1 MGSDFAPPSAAFD
14 APATA
19 AGTFEDLFRAYHS
32 VILTAAFNRLNDL
45 GDAENVTAEV
55 FTVAWRHRSEH
66 ESSFTLPWLYATLRN
81 VVGNEYRR
89 RSRSTRRHERLT
101 AETAVS
107 APHGFDEEAVM
118 LRQVVS
124 NLRPDDRELIWM
136 AYWEELTREEMA
148 EIVGCSLPAVK
159 VRLLRARERLRTL
172 LESHEMVDDERGGL

>member
-1 MGSDFAPPSAAFD
+1 
-14 APATA
+14 
-19 AGTFEDLFRAYHS
+19 
-32 VILTAAFNRLNDL
+32 
-45 GDAENVTAEV
+45 
-55 FTVAWRHRSEH
+55 
-66 ESSFTLPWLYATLRN
+66 
-81 VVGNEYRR
+81 
-89 RSRSTRRHERLT
+89 
-101 AETAVS
+101 
-107 APHGFDEEAVM
+107 M